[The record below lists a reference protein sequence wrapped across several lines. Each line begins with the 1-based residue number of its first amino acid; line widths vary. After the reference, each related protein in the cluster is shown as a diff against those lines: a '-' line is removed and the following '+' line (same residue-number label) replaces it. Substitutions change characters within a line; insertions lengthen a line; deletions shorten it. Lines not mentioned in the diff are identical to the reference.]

1 MLVYAGEEN
10 FTKSF
15 LRVIDND
22 EDGIITIKEM
32 REFSPCPQYDGKKL
46 MREFKEY
53 GRKAD
58 LNELSTFLTP
68 KSGNGNS
75 YLVIKMV

>member
-22 EDGIITIKEM
+22 QDGILTIKEM
-32 REFSPCPQYDGKKL
+32 KEFSPCPQYDGKKL

-53 GRKAD
+53 GPKP
-58 LNELSTFLTP
+58 TLT
-68 KSGNGNS
+68 NS
-75 YLVIKMV
+75 HPSLPPNQVTAILT